1 METAIIRLDIDDL
14 LEKLKDMQDEGY
26 TIIELRIED
35 GQVQSYAYDTV
46 DESSVDYGEV
56 LTVDEF

>member
-56 LTVDEF
+56 ITVDEF

>member
-1 METAIIRLDIDDL
+1 
-14 LEKLKDMQDEGY
+14 MQDEGY

>member
-35 GQVQSYAYDTV
+35 GQVQPYAYDTV